1 MKVIIAGAVL
11 LVVAVGVYFGLQ
23 NFSPKKVEVSTIPA
37 LSGSTSSDPA
47 VFADDSLGFSFA
59 IPEGFRAQKTLD
71 DAGESILVQSADAS
85 HGFEVYISAFTD
97 PAESITRERIEK
109 EAGLTV
115 ANDSPL
121 TVSTVGQGIQFDST
135 TENPPMHHAWFVY
148 NGYLYQAHAR
158 IDDASVLQ
166 TMLASWKFTNHE

>member
-11 LVVAVGVYFGLQ
+11 LVVVAGAYFGFR
-23 NFSPKKVEVSTIPA
+23 NFSPKQIDTSTIPT
-37 LSGSTSSDPA
+37 LSGSTSSDPT

-59 IPEGFRAQKTLD
+59 IPQGFRAQKTLD
-71 DAGESILVQSADAS
+71 DEGETVLVQSADAS

-115 ANDSPL
+115 TNDSPL

-135 TENPPMHHAWFVY
+135 TENPPMRHAWFVY

-166 TMLASWKFTNHE
+166 TMLASWKFTTHE